1 MKALEIKG
9 LKKSFRSNFL
19 IRKYD
24 ILKGIDLDVEQG
36 EIYGF
41 LGPNGAGKTTTIKC
55 VMGLLKGDAGEI
67 LLAGQ
72 PATSPAARRRTGF
85 LPENPYFYDY
95 LTAREFL
102 VFSASLFDIDAAAV
116 KDKVEILIHRVGLSG
131 HEDLK
136 LRKFSKGMIQRLG
149 LAQALINDP
158 DLLILDEPFSGLDPV
173 GRKDLRTLILSLREQ
188 GKTIFF
194 SSHILQD
201 MELMV
206 DRVGIILDGAI
217 RRQGRLSELI
227 SRSTQYCEVVCD
239 HIAEKHLAQLHG
251 NFVCRDGQ
259 FILTLAS
266 DADINLV
273 VESIIHNDGRIVAV
287 NPVKMTLEDI
297 FFSEMTGGAFP
308 APTSRSNGNGGPH
321 RPAPTAGGADKAPT
335 SRSNRTG
342 GGSR

>member
-19 IRKYD
+19 LKKYH
-24 ILKGIDLDVEQG
+24 ILKGVDLEVEKG

-55 VMGLLKGDAGEI
+55 IMDLLAPSAGEI
-67 LLAGQ
+67 LVDGQ
-72 PATSPAARRRTGF
+72 PASSPAARRRIGF

-95 LTAREFL
+95 LSAREFL
-102 VFSASLFDIDAAAV
+102 FFSAALFNLSGAEV
-116 KDKVEILIHRVGLSG
+116 KDKVAALIHRVGLSG

-149 LAQALINDP
+149 LAQALVNDP
-158 DLLILDEPFSGLDPV
+158 DLLILDEPFSGLDPI

-217 RRQGRLSELI
+217 RRQGKLSELI
-227 SRSTQYCEVVCD
+227 ARSIQYYEVVCD
-239 HIAEKHLAQLHG
+239 HIAERELANIQA
-251 NFVCRDGQ
+251 NFACRDGY

-266 DADINLV
+266 DGNVNQV
-273 VESIIHNDGRIVAV
+273 VESIIHNNGRIVAV

-297 FFSEMTGGAFP
+297 FFNEMRD
-308 APTSRSNGNGGPH
+308 SR
-321 RPAPTAGGADKAPT
+321 
-335 SRSNRTG
+335 
-342 GGSR
+342 

>member
-9 LKKSFRSNFL
+9 LQKSFRSNFL
-19 IRKYD
+19 FKKYH
-24 ILKGIDLDVEQG
+24 ILKGIDLEVEKG

-55 VMGLLKGDAGEI
+55 IMGLLAPDAGEI
-67 LLAGQ
+67 LVDGQ
-72 PATSPAARRRTGF
+72 PAAAPAARRRTGF

-95 LTAREFL
+95 LSAREYLF
-102 VFSASLFDIDAAAV
+102 FSASLFDLSKSEV
-116 KDKVEILIHRVGLSG
+116 KDKVEVLIHRVGLSG

-149 LAQALINDP
+149 LAQALVNDP
-158 DLLILDEPFSGLDPV
+158 DLLILDEPFSGLDPI
-173 GRKDLRTLILSLREQ
+173 GRKDLRSLILSLREQ

-206 DRVGIILDGAI
+206 DRVGIILAGAI
-217 RRQGRLSELI
+217 RRQGKLSELI
-227 SRSTQYCEVVCD
+227 ARSTQYYEVVCD
-239 HIAEKHLAQLHG
+239 HIAEKQLAGIQA
-251 NFVCRDGQ
+251 NFACRDGQ

-266 DADINLV
+266 DADINQV

-297 FFSEMTGGAFP
+297 FFSEMTGGANKP
-308 APTSRSNGNGGPH
+308 PTSRSVG
-321 RPAPTAGGADKAPT
+321 
-335 SRSNRTG
+335 TG